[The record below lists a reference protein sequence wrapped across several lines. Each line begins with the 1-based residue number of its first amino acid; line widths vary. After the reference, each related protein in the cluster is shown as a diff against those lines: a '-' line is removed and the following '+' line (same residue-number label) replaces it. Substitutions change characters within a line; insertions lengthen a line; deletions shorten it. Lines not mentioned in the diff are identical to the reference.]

1 MGQLTIPPS
10 AVVYAD
16 TSIIIY
22 TVEENLDYYL
32 LLQPL
37 WSLFQT
43 GEVEII
49 SSELTLM
56 ETLVVPL
63 RDANVDLV
71 NTYEHL
77 LLSSSIQLIPISQ
90 NVLRDAAQLRATT
103 SLKTPDAIHAATAL
117 SQNCSFF
124 LTNDSGFR
132 HVLGLPV
139 VVLRDVLVS

>member
-1 MGQLTIPPS
+1 
-10 AVVYAD
+10 
-16 TSIIIY
+16 
-22 TVEENLDYYL
+22 
-32 LLQPL
+32 
-37 WSLFQT
+37 
-43 GEVEII
+43 
-49 SSELTLM
+49 M

-63 RDANVDLV
+63 RDANVELV

-132 HVLGLPV
+132 HILGLPV